1 MCIQQ
6 GEDAAFFKDKG
17 VFLLQ
22 TLIVVDFTV
31 ILQVFVPLWVL
42 CNKPDVT
49 INILLYT
56 NAIPVYLLSFVVIQ
70 LLLLSEHLML

>member
-22 TLIVVDFTV
+22 TLIVVDFTI
-31 ILQVFVPLWVL
+31 ILQVFVPLWV
-42 CNKPDVT
+42 
-49 INILLYT
+49 
-56 NAIPVYLLSFVVIQ
+56 FVKNQ
-70 LLLLSEHLML
+70 MLQ